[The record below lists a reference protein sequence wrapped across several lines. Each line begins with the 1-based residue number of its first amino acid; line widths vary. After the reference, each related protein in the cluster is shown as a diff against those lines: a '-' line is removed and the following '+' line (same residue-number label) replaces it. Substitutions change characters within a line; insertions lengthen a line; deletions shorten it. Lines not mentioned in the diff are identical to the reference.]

1 MNPPLPMSCPK
12 GKGLAQLVID
22 YGPEHDLLWVIF
34 LKNGECWTYKN
45 NLVHADSNET
55 YSRQTAKV
63 ATHEKNIDRF
73 GMSFMPC

>member
-1 MNPPLPMSCPK
+1 
-12 GKGLAQLVID
+12 
-22 YGPEHDLLWVIF
+22 